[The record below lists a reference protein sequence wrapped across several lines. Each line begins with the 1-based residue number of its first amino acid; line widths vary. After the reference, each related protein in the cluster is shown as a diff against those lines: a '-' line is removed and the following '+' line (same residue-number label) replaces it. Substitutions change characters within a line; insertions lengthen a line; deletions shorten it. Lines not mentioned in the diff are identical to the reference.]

1 MEKFPASVHPNLFI
15 YSTSSLNLLYITKP
29 TIPVPLGVLEGM
41 LYLLEE
47 ILLIL
52 NINLCLPA
60 LVQLSIFSRLD
71 AFIWDSSR
79 LEYEAAKD
87 CDLITA
93 GELFGRSGLGV
104 GLEKKSP
111 WTHEIS
117 MAILTLHESKIL

>member
-1 MEKFPASVHPNLFI
+1 MPFI
-15 YSTSSLNLLYITKP
+15 WSSSHFEYKPMSTC
-29 TIPVPLGVLEGM
+29 
-41 LYLLEE
+41 
-47 ILLIL
+47 
-52 NINLCLPA
+52 IN
-60 LVQLSIFSRLD
+60 VISTFSRLD

-117 MAILTLHESKIL
+117 MAILTLHESKILYIFCPFRRICVPEKRPSREYIQ